1 MTMALKEG
9 DKAPAFRMESD
20 GGGKV
25 SLADFK
31 GKKLVLY
38 FYPKDDTPGCTKEAC
53 GFRDSYA
60 ALKKKGVAVLGV
72 SKDSTASHDK
82 FKAKYKLPF
91 ALGSDAEI
99 ETAKAYGVWVKKKNY
114 GREYMGMERSTFLID
129 EKGVIR
135 GIWRGVKVNGHVDA
149 VIEAVDAL

>member
-1 MTMALKEG
+1 MALKLG
-9 DKAPAFRMESD
+9 DKAPSFTMDSD

-25 SLADFK
+25 SLSDFK
-31 GKKLVLY
+31 GKTLVLY

-53 GFRDSYA
+53 GFRDSHT
-60 ALKKKGVAVLGV
+60 ALKRRGVAVLGV

-99 ETAKAYGVWVKKKNY
+99 ATAKAYGVWVKKMNY

-129 EKGVIR
+129 GKGVIR
-135 GIWRGVKVNGHVDA
+135 GIWRGVKVNGHV
-149 VIEAVDAL
+149 EAVMEAIKAL